1 MVSNDRALLALPRAV
16 FRQEEETRLVSEYLA
31 GPPGIFVEVGA
42 FEPVALSQ
50 SYALEQ
56 EGWTGL
62 LIEPHPEHAARLR
75 AERRARVIEVA
86 CGPPELHDSLQPM
99 RICGGLSTLRQCKLP
114 QFMLQTETRPVRLRT
129 LDAVLRDAAIERLDF
144 LSVDVEGYELEV
156 LRGFSI
162 ERWRP
167 RLMLIEDFAE
177 STALHRYLA
186 RAGYKRVR
194 RTGDNSWY
202 VPRTVA
208 FPISPFGRWQLL
220 RKYYL
225 AHPIRL
231 VRIRIRDL
239 ARRFGLRRH

>member
-1 MVSNDRALLALPRAV
+1 MAASDRVVVRRAI
-16 FRQEEETRLVSEYLA
+16 FPHEEETRLVCAYLA
-31 GPPGIFVEVGA
+31 GPPGVFVEVGA
-42 FEPVALSQ
+42 FEPVTRSQ
-50 SYALEQ
+50 TYALEQ
-56 EGWTGL
+56 AGWIGL
-62 LIEPHPEHAARLR
+62 LIEPHPEQAARLR

-99 RICGGLSTLRQCKLP
+99 RMCGGLSTLRQSKLP
-114 QFMLQTETRPVRLRT
+114 QFMLQTESRPVRLRT
-129 LDAVLRDAAIERLDF
+129 LDAVLQDAAIQRLDF
-144 LSVDVEGYELEV
+144 LSIDVEGYELEV

-167 RLMLIEDFAE
+167 RLVLIEDFAE
-177 STALHRYLA
+177 STALHRQLT

-202 VPRTVA
+202 VPRDTP
-208 FPISPFGRWQLL
+208 FPISWFGGWQLL

-231 VRIRIRDL
+231 VRVRIRDL
-239 ARRFGLRRH
+239 ARRIGLRRH